1 MSGKMP
7 GDKPPDEPSD
17 REKKWRDRVD
27 EQVRDAY
34 SRGDFDNLRGKGK
47 RLDLTGNP
55 YAGDWEMA
63 YNALANAGFAPEWVE
78 RDKEIRR
85 RLDEL
90 TTMLERHVAWHN
102 ESVAEM
108 ARMRERQRE
117 LRRDVIEDAHEKIVA
132 RYRAKAAEVNKL
144 ITNFNLIV
152 PIASLQRFKIDAE
165 ADLRKFDARLAPLPQ
180 D

>member
-1 MSGKMP
+1 MPEKMP
-7 GDKPPDEPSD
+7 GDKMEEPSD

-34 SRGDFDNLRGKGK
+34 ARGDFENLKGKGK

-55 YAGDWEMA
+55 YAGDWELA

-90 TTMLERHVAWHN
+90 AAMLARHVAWHN
-102 ESVAEM
+102 ESVAEL
-108 ARMRERQRE
+108 ARLRGRQRE
-117 LRRDVIEDAHEKIVA
+117 GRRDVIEGADEKIVA
-132 RYRAKAAEVNKL
+132 RYRARAAEVNRL
-144 ITNFNLIV
+144 ITDFNLVV
-152 PIASLQRFKIDAE
+152 PIASLQRFKIDPD
-165 ADLRKFDARLAPLPQ
+165 ADLRKFAAQLTPFADE
-180 D
+180 

>member
-1 MSGKMP
+1 MPEQLP
-7 GDKPPDEPSD
+7 GDKTADESSD

-34 SRGDFDNLRGKGK
+34 ARGDFDNLRGKGK

-63 YNALANAGFAPEWVE
+63 YNALSNAGFAPEWVE

-90 TTMLERHVAWHN
+90 AAMLERHVAWHN

-117 LRRDVIEDAHEKIVA
+117 QRRDVIEDANEKIVA
-132 RYRAKAAEVNKL
+132 RYRARAAEVNRL
-144 ITNFNLIV
+144 IADFNLIV

-165 ADLRKFDARLAPLPQ
+165 AEVRRFEARLTPVPKE
-180 D
+180 